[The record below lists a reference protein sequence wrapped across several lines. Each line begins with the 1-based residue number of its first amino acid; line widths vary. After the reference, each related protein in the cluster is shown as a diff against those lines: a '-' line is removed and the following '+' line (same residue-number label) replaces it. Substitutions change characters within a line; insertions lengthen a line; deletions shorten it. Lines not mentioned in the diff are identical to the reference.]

1 LKALGDTRRRCRTSY
16 LPLMIVGVAVV
27 VMLLVVLCVFAVVFV
42 VVDSINFY
50 KVFQK
55 MKRYTKKLDG

>member
-1 LKALGDTRRRCRTSY
+1 
-16 LPLMIVGVAVV
+16 MIVGVAVV